1 MKFTKPKILIS
12 KCLEFDSCRFDG
24 QMINSN
30 YIKKLKNCIDFVT
43 ICPEVEIGMGTPRK
57 PIRIIEENNQ
67 LRLIQ
72 KDSKIDYSSKMNN
85 FSSNYLSEINTID
98 GFIPKAN
105 SPSCGINNAKKYLKG
120 NPAPVGKTSGLFAS
134 EVINLFPD
142 HPKEDEKRLNNPF
155 IREFFY
161 TAIFTIADFKSVLD
175 FNSLY
180 KYHARHK
187 YLFMAFNQVLLK
199 KLGNIAANKEKFKF
213 KIVWENYFYIL
224 LKLLSK
230 KPRYPS
236 NINSQMHVMGYFKK
250 EISTNEKKHFL
261 DMIELYRQRKVPI
274 SSVNSI
280 LSSWIHRFDN
290 QYLMNQSF
298 LNPFPSELIE
308 TENSRFL

>member
-98 GFIPKAN
+98 GFILKAN

-120 NPAPVGKTSGLFAS
+120 NPAPIGKTSGLFAS

-199 KLGNIAANKEKFKF
+199 KLGNIAANKE
-213 KIVWENYFYIL
+213 NL
-224 LKLLSK
+224 NLKLFGK
-230 KPRYPS
+230 TTF
-236 NINSQMHVMGYFKK
+236 IF
-250 EISTNEKKHFL
+250 F
-261 DMIELYRQRKVPI
+261 
-274 SSVNSI
+274 
-280 LSSWIHRFDN
+280 
-290 QYLMNQSF
+290 
-298 LNPFPSELIE
+298 
-308 TENSRFL
+308 

>member
-1 MKFTKPKILIS
+1 MKFIKPKILIS

-24 QMINSN
+24 QMINSK
-30 YIKKLKNCIDFVT
+30 YIKKLKKCIDFVT

-98 GFIPKAN
+98 GFILKAN

>member
-98 GFIPKAN
+98 GFILKAN

-120 NPAPVGKTSGLFAS
+120 NPAPIGKTSGLFAS

-161 TAIFTIADFKSVLD
+161 TAIFTIADFKSVLILI
-175 FNSLY
+175 LY
-180 KYHARHK
+180 TNIMLGINIYSCLSIKFCLRNLVILQQIK
-187 YLFMAFNQVLLK
+187 KNLNLKLFGKTTFTN
-199 KLGNIAANKEKFKF
+199 
-213 KIVWENYFYIL
+213 L

-230 KPRYPS
+230 
-236 NINSQMHVMGYFKK
+236 N
-250 EISTNEKKHFL
+250 L
-261 DMIELYRQRKVPI
+261 DTPL
-274 SSVNSI
+274 I
-280 LSSWIHRFDN
+280 LIHKC
-290 QYLMNQSF
+290 M
-298 LNPFPSELIE
+298 
-308 TENSRFL
+308 